1 MQILAIVFIFA
12 VVLFFYLHLYFH
24 LKTSNDLEIYEITQ
38 PTKDKLEEICDL
50 RQPVLFDFEGDKTL
64 MNTVQLDSLV
74 STFGAFDVNVKE
86 ETETVVPLKLNTV
99 LPLLQDPSKRYLS
112 ENNWDFIDETGLKK
126 QFRFNETLVKPP
138 FTVQSD
144 YDILLA
150 SENVSTPLRYEL
162 NYRTYFLVTQGE
174 ITIKLAP
181 PSSTRYL
188 FSEPNYEEFVFESP
202 VNIWSVQDKYKGEVE
217 KVNCLEFTMRA
228 GQIVFIPAYWWYSIR
243 FNMTNSLVASFRYKT
258 MMNTMAIIPSYVMHV
273 LQINNVIHK
282 VAKHYDNVIIR
293 KPDEDTPKQKAK
305 EEEKEKEK
313 EEKKVIKPFSM
324 LDSLD

>member
-1 MQILAIVFIFA
+1 MCIR
-12 VVLFFYLHLYFH
+12 
-24 LKTSNDLEIYEITQ
+24 D
-38 PTKDKLEEICDL
+38 
-50 RQPVLFDFEGDKTL
+50 R
-64 MNTVQLDSLV
+64 LDSLV

-150 SENVSTPLRYEL
+150 SENVSTLLRYEL

-202 VNIWSVQDKYKGEVE
+202 VNIWSVQDKY
-217 KVNCLEFTMRA
+217 L
-228 GQIVFIPAYWWYSIR
+228 
-243 FNMTNSLVASFRYKT
+243 SL
-258 MMNTMAIIPSYVMHV
+258 
-273 LQINNVIHK
+273 IH
-282 VAKHYDNVIIR
+282 I
-293 KPDEDTPKQKAK
+293 
-305 EEEKEKEK
+305 
-313 EEKKVIKPFSM
+313 
-324 LDSLD
+324 